1 MGNFNLL
8 KDVIVTFF
16 WFSTFLEHSFGELY
30 TLFQEKM
37 LLMAMWGQTQVL
49 RWRLFLSF
57 RLVFSSQLPPIP

>member
-30 TLFQEKM
+30 TLFQEKIH
-37 LLMAMWGQTQVL
+37 WQ
-49 RWRLFLSF
+49 LSVSAPHGNVWPNTGTTVKTVPF
-57 RLVFSSQLPPIP
+57 I

>member
-30 TLFQEKM
+30 TLFQEKNAPHGNM
-37 LLMAMWGQTQVL
+37 RPNTGTTVKTVP
-49 RWRLFLSF
+49 F
-57 RLVFSSQLPPIP
+57 I